1 MSESTST
8 SAEDRP
14 AEQDQSPALDDT
26 GAILF
31 PELVW
36 AHHVWQ
42 HDAGL
47 GPRGATNDDGPSGKP
62 GARRAEDAER
72 VYRAKLRAF
81 ELAEGEIQDAYWC
94 WSEASAIA
102 LTVKRPRRYS
112 LRRREREIH
121 LHRATD
127 WATMRIHEVAELMH
141 LFDSLAIRASEI
153 LTSTPKRIAMERIFA
168 EQSYLLGFVETTG
181 RKPTEKERAA
191 LVHKQRTALHE
202 IEGYYDRA
210 AQNAARIYYFFGMML
225 GLGLLARAA
234 AAVALPLA
242 LVADVEHIEM
252 RDYLSSYLAGAVGA
266 IVSVMSRMRQDPRSP
281 QAFRVDYEVGKA
293 PTVVPRSR
301 PAGARGDLRDGHVLR
316 APERPDRP
324 PPSAEETEFYF
335 YALLAF
341 LAGFSERFT
350 HVLLGQI
357 EDAAGAPQAARRR
370 QGHATG
376 QAAGGAAAASNGE
389 PV

>member
-8 SAEDRP
+8 SADDRP
-14 AEQDQSPALDDT
+14 ADQNGSPSFEDT

-47 GPRGATNDDGPSGKP
+47 GPRGASDDDKPSGRP
-62 GARRAEDAER
+62 AVRRADNAEKA
-72 VYRAKLRAF
+72 YRAKLKAF

-94 WSEASAIA
+94 WSEASAVA
-102 LTVKRPRRYS
+102 LTVKRPSRFS

-141 LFDSLAIRASEI
+141 HFDSLAIRASEI
-153 LTSTPKRIAMERIFA
+153 LTPTPKRIAMERIFA
-168 EQSYLLGFVETTG
+168 EQSYLLGFVETTS

-191 LVHKQRTALHE
+191 LVHKQRTALRE

-225 GLGLLARAA
+225 GLGFLTAAA

-242 LVADVEHIEM
+242 LFAGVEHIEM
-252 RDYLSSYLAGAVGA
+252 RDYLSSYLAGAIGA

-293 PTVVPRSR
+293 PLWFLGAVRPILGAIFGTTTYFALRS
-301 PAGARGDLRDGHVLR
+301 GLIVLT
-316 APERPDRP
+316 
-324 PPSAEETEFYF
+324 PSGEETEFYF

-357 EDAAGAPQAARRR
+357 EDAAGPQRAPQGSR
-370 QGHATG
+370 
-376 QAAGGAAAASNGE
+376 GE
-389 PV
+389 PSATPPPVQPPPADGEPA

>member
-14 AEQDQSPALDDT
+14 ADHGPPAFDDT

-47 GPRGATNDDGPSGKP
+47 GPRRGSDDDGPAGRP
-62 GARRAEDAER
+62 GTRRAEDAER

-94 WSEASAIA
+94 WSEASAVA
-102 LTVKRPRRYS
+102 LTIKRPRRYS

-141 LFDSLAIRASEI
+141 HFDSLAIRASEI
-153 LTSTPKRIAMERIFA
+153 LTPTPKRIAMERIFA
-168 EQSYLLGFVETTG
+168 EQSFLLGFVETTG
-181 RKPTEKERAA
+181 RKPTEKERGD
-191 LVHKQRTALHE
+191 LVRKQRNALHE
-202 IEGYYDRA
+202 IESYYDRA

-225 GLGLLARAA
+225 GLGLLALAA
-234 AAVALPLA
+234 AAVALPLILFA
-242 LVADVEHIEM
+242 GVDHVDM
-252 RDYLSSYLAGAVGA
+252 RDYLSAYIAGAVGA

-293 PTVVPRSR
+293 PLWFLGGVRPVLGAIFGTAVYFALRS
-301 PAGARGDLRDGHVLR
+301 GLIVLQ
-316 APERPDRP
+316 
-324 PPSAEETEFYF
+324 PSGEETEFYF
-335 YALLAF
+335 FALLAF

-357 EDAAGAPQAARRR
+357 EDAAVAPGRARPP
-370 QGHATG
+370 
-376 QAAGGAAAASNGE
+376 GGTPPGKPPGEQEPSANGE